1 MLSLVGNLVHS
12 QKTVSWSCYKNASSS
27 VRNISLLFDLWNL
40 SAKKTLCS
48 CWLDAVL
55 LPRNVSQMPFISGT
69 SVKNMWHPTAWPPR
83 WKVGVMLTS
92 SAAAGRDDASSR
104 GVKTPVR
111 HHTLFSA
118 PQRSCIS
125 LLDCSG
131 YFFHFVVSQ
140 RPQPLSD
147 LQFCGCPTKGLGSHA
162 NSLFY
167 YFRFQHHPT
176 DRFQLHNGT
185 FISAPYPSDPEEA
198 RISVTDK
205 NRKNKILRNVTSTK
219 SIFLIDWSS

>member
-1 MLSLVGNLVHS
+1 MLFCCPGM
-12 QKTVSWSCYKNASSS
+12 CP
-27 VRNISLLFDLWNL
+27 RCLLFLGLQW
-40 SAKKTLCS
+40 KTCGIQLLGLHGGKWGS
-48 CWLDAVL
+48 CWRPARPQDGMTPPHVVLKLRSAITHCSLHRNGAV
-55 LPRNVSQMPFISGT
+55 
-69 SVKNMWHPTAWPPR
+69 
-83 WKVGVMLTS
+83 
-92 SAAAGRDDASSR
+92 
-104 GVKTPVR
+104 
-111 HHTLFSA
+111 
-118 PQRSCIS
+118 IS

-131 YFFHFVVSQ
+131 YSFHFVVSQ

-185 FISAPYPSDPEEA
+185 FILAPYLSDPEEA